1 MSSYDGS
8 VRITCPKCGGEMLL
22 QRCGDG
28 LWYANSHFD
37 LLAFTLHGES
47 IECEFSSRR
56 VALDRESM
64 KATIDKLIESFR
76 EISRANDIEMQNLQ

>member
-47 IECEFSSRR
+47 IECRYGYR
-56 VALDRESM
+56 KIALDRESM
-64 KATIDKLIESFR
+64 KAAIDDLIKEFR
-76 EISRANDIEMQNLQ
+76 EIAHG